1 MCGRPPFINVWSAPQ
16 VAFRGKIE
24 TLFDVHAYHEAIGAL
39 FGRPLPFHNWSYPPY
54 SLFAFWPLAQLPY
67 FWALAVWTFGLFA
80 IFSTVVLR
88 EVKRRQ
94 RRMHAFM
101 WGRERS

>member
-1 MCGRPPFINVWSAPQ
+1 M
-16 VAFRGKIE
+16 AFRGKIE

-88 EVKRRQ
+88 EVKPSYRLPAL
-94 RRMHAFM
+94 AFY
-101 WGRERS
+101 GRSSRACSLVC